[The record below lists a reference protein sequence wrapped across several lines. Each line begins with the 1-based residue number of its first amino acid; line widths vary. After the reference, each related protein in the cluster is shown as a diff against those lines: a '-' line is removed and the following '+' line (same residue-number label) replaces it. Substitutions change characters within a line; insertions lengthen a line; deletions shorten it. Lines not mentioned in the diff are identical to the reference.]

1 LAFFFPI
8 SSMTGPW
15 VETVDCVDG
24 VASEDEDEDEEEEEE
39 LDGAG
44 VSGISGGSVRI
55 HCINGEKLCV
65 FK

>member
-8 SSMTGPW
+8 SSISGPC
-15 VETVDCVDG
+15 VGAVDCVK
-24 VASEDEDEDEEEEEE
+24 EEEEEE
-39 LDGAG
+39 VVVVVVVEFDAVG
-44 VSGISGGSVRI
+44 VSEISGGSVRI